1 MQDRQRNIL
10 VFINPISGTS
20 QKNEL
25 PDMIQMTLSRHQIPF
40 TILPTSPNG
49 QYQYVGNK
57 IIAESITDIIICGG
71 DGTVNQIIAA
81 CRALP
86 VRFGIIPLG
95 SGNGLA
101 FAAGIPANSQQ
112 ALDLIVRGKTAATDA
127 FWVNEAFACMLCGIG
142 FDAWVAHEFAK
153 QEKRGLLT
161 YTQTSLK
168 HFWHAT
174 PYSFS
179 IELGDQWWDVEAYFI
194 SIANANQ
201 FGNHF
206 TIAPQASLHDGM
218 LDIVVFGNMNKAL
231 IPFALLQQVS
241 IGKPGEITDQKKSA
255 IQYFQTKSLQIKNN
269 NLAPLH
275 MDGEPRETSNH
286 LTINVI
292 PDAFQLFV
300 P

>member
-1 MQDRQRNIL
+1 MQDSQRNIL

-20 QKNEL
+20 QKNQVPE
-25 PDMIQMTLSRHQIPF
+25 MIRMILSKHQIPF

-49 QYQYVGNK
+49 QYQYLVSK
-57 IIAESITDIIICGG
+57 IMEESITDIIICGG

-86 VRFGIIPLG
+86 VRFGIIPMG

-101 FAAGIPANSQQ
+101 FAAGIPADGQQ
-112 ALDLIVRGKTAATDA
+112 ALELIVRGKTAATDA
-127 FWVNEAFACMLCGIG
+127 FWVNEAFACMLCGVG

-168 HFWHAT
+168 HFWNAN

-179 IELGDQWWDVEAYFI
+179 LELNDQWWDVDAYFI
-194 SIANANQ
+194 SMANANQ

-206 TIAPQASLHDGM
+206 TIAPQASLHDGL

-241 IGKPGEITDQKKSA
+241 IGKPGEIDNQKKSA
-255 IQYFQTKSLQIKNN
+255 IQYFQTSSLQIINKD
-269 NLAPLH
+269 LAPIH
-275 MDGEPRETSNH
+275 IDGEPRETNNR

-292 PDAFQLFV
+292 PSAFQLFV